1 MLAAKNPYLF
11 GSGVTASCGALLH
24 LLIPIGGPEWYAFF
38 GAPRG
43 MVQMARN
50 GDLHAPISCVLIATL
65 LIFFAIYAFSGA
77 GLLRRLPLLRSVLV
91 CIGGI
96 LILRGLVFIP
106 LILWRANALINI
118 CGDCRNINIF
128 VVLTSL
134 LCLGLG
140 LGYAVGTRKHWHELG
155 IRARCEVSGLRIDK

>member
-1 MLAAKNPYLF
+1 MSQARNPYLF
-11 GSGVTASCGALLH
+11 WSGVTASCGALLH

-43 MVQMARN
+43 LVQMARN
-50 GDLHAPISCVLIATL
+50 GDPHAPISCMLIAIL
-65 LIFFAIYAFSGA
+65 LIFFAAYAFSGA
-77 GLLRRLPLLRSVLV
+77 GLLRRLPLLRTVLV
-91 CIGGI
+91 GIAGI

-106 LILWRANALINI
+106 LVLWRANALVNI
-118 CGDCRNINIF
+118 CGDCGNINIF

-140 LGYAVGTRKHWHELG
+140 LGYAVGTCKHRRELG
-155 IRARCEVSGLRIDK
+155 IRAWRDCSDLQIDK

>member
-1 MLAAKNPYLF
+1 MFAAKNPYLF
-11 GSGVTASCGALLH
+11 WSGITASCGALLH

-43 MVQMARN
+43 LVQMARN
-50 GDLHAPISCVLIATL
+50 GDPHAPISCMLIAIL
-65 LIFFAIYAFSGA
+65 LSFFAVYAFSAA

-91 CIGGI
+91 GIAGI
-96 LILRGLVFIP
+96 LILRGLLFIP
-106 LILWRANALINI
+106 LVLWRANALVNI
-118 CGDCRNINIF
+118 CGDCRSLNMF

-140 LGYAVGTRKHWHELG
+140 LGYAVGICKHWRELG
-155 IRARCEVSGLRIDK
+155 TRAARNF